1 MPRDTTLNEELTYHY
16 ALDLLRSRRVS
27 VPGIVIYLVAMLDP
41 TEEVTA

>member
-27 VPGIVIYLVAMLDP
+27 TRGIVLYLAAMLDP
-41 TEEVTA
+41 EQEATA